1 MRTLPNPSDFQLWNF
16 GISAVTWAFFFPP
29 LVIYSCAI
37 SSRLPLQIQLQAFKG
52 ADAVKQPLSRCSN
65 VFAVL
70 STCKG
75 NVAQGGC
82 LSSLPA
88 AVDTLVLARG
98 CISPYV
104 ASGRKTMHALERL
117 MKTTLS
123 ITQRGSSDRKAFG
136 AWLIFTWLSVLL
148 GPVFPLDLPQ
158 GPVGNS

>member
-1 MRTLPNPSDFQLWNF
+1 MRTHPNQRVFQLWNF
-16 GISAVTWAFFFPP
+16 GISAVTRAFFSP
-29 LVIYSCAI
+29 LVIYSCVI
-37 SSRLPLQIQLQAFKG
+37 SSRLPLQIRLQAFKG
-52 ADAVKQPLSRCSN
+52 ADAVKQPLSCWN
-65 VFAVL
+65 VFVVL
-70 STCKG
+70 STCKE

-82 LSSLPA
+82 LSSLP
-88 AVDTLVLARG
+88 VDIPALARS

-104 ASGRKTMHALERL
+104 AAGRKTMHVLERL